1 MKAPKNVISVYGY
14 PSGEIIDI
22 PERKFNS
29 VIKVRPSV
37 VNRLFVYQERAFG
50 NKSCFRFLDK
60 NLERIKETF
69 RIS

>member
-1 MKAPKNVISVYGY
+1 MKAPRNVISVYGY

-22 PERKFNS
+22 PERKFK
-29 VIKVRPSV
+29 KVRPSV
-37 VNRLFVYQERAFG
+37 VKRLFIYQERAFG
-50 NKSCFRFLDK
+50 NESCFRFLDK